1 LLEKNKP
8 EGKLPYM
15 FDDVSII
22 QMLLSEKQL
31 EGMKGERKK
40 RQRQI
45 TDQYHKY

>member
-22 QMLLSEKQL
+22 QMLLSEKQF
-31 EGMKGERKK
+31 GRKERKEEGK
-40 RQRQI
+40 
-45 TDQYHKY
+45 TKKY

>member
-31 EGMKGERKK
+31 EGRNRERKE
-40 RQRQI
+40 RQRRI
-45 TDQYHKY
+45 TDQYHEY